1 MSEHDPQPPTHRRPA
16 HQRLRWAALATVLG
30 VGFFL
35 AGGLG
40 LAPWP
45 ASSTG
50 HGTSSPAD
58 ADHPDADPLTAHI
71 TGLQAHLRHNPED
84 TTALATLGLDYVQQ
98 AKTTADPTY
107 YPKAEA
113 VLQRSLTLDTTDNF
127 TAMGGMAALEA
138 GRHHF
143 NQALDWARRAIAV
156 NPYNSSLYGTL
167 ADAYTQLGRYAE
179 AADAVQQM
187 VDLRPGAPSLS
198 RASYIAE
205 LRGDTAT
212 ARTDMQRALNDAAG
226 PADKE
231 FAHYYLSE
239 LAFNSGDPTT
249 GLREAEVGLRAAPA
263 STSLLQA
270 KARAEAAL
278 GRGTAAIADLTRAV
292 QRVPQPEHILQLGET
307 HQSLGRTREAD
318 QQYEIFRAEQKLFA
332 ANGVTLDSDAALFE
346 ADHGDPARAVT
357 IARQGLA
364 SRPFLDSHDA
374 LAWALHTN
382 GQDSE
387 ALTEADHALAQG
399 TRSALFHYHRAMI
412 QQSLGNPTAA
422 RTDLTT
428 ALAINPHFNPLQAP
442 LAHQA
447 LAALT
452 KSSS

>member
-1 MSEHDPQPPTHRRPA
+1 MSEHDPQPPTFRRPA
-16 HQRLRWAALATVLG
+16 HQRLLPAAVAIVLG
-30 VGFFL
+30 VGLFL

-50 HGTSSPAD
+50 HNASSSAD
-58 ADHPDADPLTAHI
+58 AGRTAADPLTAQI
-71 TGLQAHLRHNPED
+71 TGLQAHLRHKPD
-84 TTALATLGLDYVQQ
+84 DATALATLGLDYVQQ

-113 VLQRSLTLDTTDNF
+113 AFQRSLTLEKTDNF

-167 ADAYTQLGRYAE
+167 ADAYTQLGRYTE
-179 AADAVQQM
+179 AADAVQRM

-198 RASYIAE
+198 RASYVAE

-226 PADKE
+226 PADQE

-239 LAFNSGDPTT
+239 LAFNNGDPTT
-249 GLREAEVGLRAAPA
+249 GLREAEAGLRAAPA

-292 QRVPQPEHILQLGET
+292 QRVPQPEHVLQLGELY
-307 HQSLGRTREAD
+307 QSLGRTREAD
-318 QQYEIFRAEQKLFA
+318 QQYEVFRAEQRLFA
-332 ANGVTLDSDAALFE
+332 NNGVTLDSDAALFE
-346 ADHGDPARAVT
+346 ADHGNRARAVT
-357 IARQGLA
+357 IARQGLN
-364 SRPFLDSHDA
+364 SRPFIDSHDA
-374 LAWALHTN
+374 LAWALHAN

-387 ALTEADHALAQG
+387 ALTESDQALAQG

-412 QQSLGNPTAA
+412 QRSLGNPAAA
-422 RTDLTT
+422 RTDLTA
-428 ALAINPHFNPLQAP
+428 ALAINPHFSPLQAP
-442 LAHQA
+442 LAHKA
-447 LAALT
+447 LSKLT
-452 KSSS
+452 KSSA